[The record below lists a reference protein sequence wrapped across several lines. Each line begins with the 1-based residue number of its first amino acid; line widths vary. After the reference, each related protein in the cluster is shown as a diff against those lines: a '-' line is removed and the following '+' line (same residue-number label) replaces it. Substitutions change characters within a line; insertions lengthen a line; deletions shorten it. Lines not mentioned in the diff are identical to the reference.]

1 MIIDGH
7 VLVAGAGVSG
17 AGCARMLVDLGVQV
31 TVVDDDETAR
41 FRVSE
46 ATGAANVSR
55 DAVRWQDYTCVVT
68 SPGWR
73 PDTPLLID
81 AAANGLPVIGD
92 VELAWRLDRDG
103 VFGPPRTWM
112 VVTGTNGK
120 TTTTAMLAEMMRR
133 GPQRA
138 AAVGNIGVA
147 IGDALTANPRID
159 VLVAELSSF
168 QLHWSEQ
175 LRPDVGC
182 VLNLAHDHI
191 DWHGG
196 FDAYA
201 EAKMKALRGGTA
213 IIGVDDPEVVARAGA
228 GCIGFTLGE
237 PAAGQVGVVD
247 GYLVDRAFDGGRL
260 APVAGISPPGSAG
273 VLDALAAAAMARSQ
287 GIPPESIAQALS
299 SFQVS
304 GHRGQVV
311 FHSGGVSYIDN
322 SKATN
327 PHAAD
332 AALEGHES
340 VVWIAG
346 GQLKGADILPVIR
359 KHAGRLKAA
368 LLLGVDRGLI
378 AAALATINPEI
389 PVVITDS
396 TDPEQA
402 MAELVAAA
410 RRIAAPGD
418 VVLLAPAAAS
428 LDMYSGMSQRGTIFA
443 QAAAGSST

>member
-1 MIIDGH
+1 MIINGH

-17 AGCARMLVDLGVQV
+17 AGVARMLVDLGVQV

-46 ATGAANVSR
+46 ATGAGNVST
-55 DAVRWQDYTCVVT
+55 AEVRWEDYTCVVT

-73 PDTPLLID
+73 PDTPLLLD
-81 AAANGLPVIGD
+81 AAAHNIPVIGD

-133 GPQRA
+133 GPQRV

-147 IGDALTANPRID
+147 IGDALTATPRID

-168 QLHWSEQ
+168 QLHWSEH

-191 DWHGG
+191 DWHGS

-201 EAKMKALRGGTA
+201 EAKMKALRGGTG
-213 IIGVDDPEVVARAGA
+213 IVGVDDPEVVARAGA
-228 GCIGFTLGE
+228 GMIGFTLGE
-237 PAAGQVGVVD
+237 PSDGQVGVVD
-247 GYLVDRAFDGGRL
+247 GYLVDRAFGGGLL
-260 APVAGISPPGSAG
+260 APVEGISPPGPAG

-287 GIPPESIAQALS
+287 GIPPESIAAALAG
-299 SFQVS
+299 FQVS

-311 FHSGGVSYIDN
+311 FSSGGVTYIDN

-332 AALEGHES
+332 AALDGHES
-340 VVWIAG
+340 VIWIAG
-346 GQLKGADILPVIR
+346 GQLKGAEVAPLVR
-359 KHAGRLKAA
+359 KHAHRLKAA
-368 LLLGVDRGLI
+368 LLLGVDRGI
-378 AAALATINPEI
+378 LADTLSTINPEI

-396 TDPEQA
+396 TDPVQA
-402 MAELVAAA
+402 MEELVAAA
-410 RRIAAPGD
+410 RSIAAPGD

-443 QAAAGSST
+443 QAAAGSGT